1 MTHSVLNIPYAI
13 DLGNGF
19 TKRTNQRNVLVEPS
33 IICETPDFFSAGEK
47 YDSISFNGSTKYYV
61 GNDVIQSELPPIL
74 ALGDDDMERYNSVEF
89 KQLLFGFIAKDFKK
103 SIVIPHLITGLPVNH
118 FKSKAEELKQIIKG
132 KKVVEINGEEIIIEV
147 QNVHVLPQ
155 PIGTYMYL
163 VSQEKI
169 NADEELT
176 LIIDGGHGT
185 IDITEMKGQSILR
198 RAGAEKGVRNAHVDI
213 YNYLVDQYG
222 DMRQLTITNMPK
234 LLNTG
239 LKYDKQPINISE
251 IPEVKNILRKH
262 FNDVF
267 AFIRENRFDLKSY
280 ENVVFTGGMSLLH
293 KELILEKDR
302 NNFIVL
308 EESQEANVL
317 GYSEFGKAVF
327 ESEKN
332 SALRR

>member
-1 MTHSVLNIPYAI
+1 MIQILSSIPYAI

-19 TKRTNQRNVLVEPS
+19 TKRTNQKSVSVEPS
-33 IICETPDFFSAGEK
+33 IIAEKPDFFNTGEQ
-47 YDSISFNGSTKYYV
+47 YDTISFNGSPRYYV
-61 GNDVIQSELPPIL
+61 GNDVVKSELPQVL
-74 ALGDDDMERYNSVEF
+74 ALGDDDMDRYSSLEF
-89 KQLLFGFIAKDFKK
+89 KQLLFGFIAKDFRK
-103 SIVIPHLITGLPVNH
+103 SVVIPHLVTGLPVNH
-118 FKSKAEELKQIIKG
+118 FKAKSEELKQIIKG
-132 KKVVEINGEEIIIEV
+132 KKVIEINGQEIIIEI

-163 VSQEKI
+163 ASQDKI

-213 YNYLVDQYG
+213 YNYLVDQFG
-222 DMRQLTITNMPK
+222 DMRQLSITNMPI
-234 LLNTG
+234 LLQKG
-239 LKYDKQPINISE
+239 MKYDKKPINISE

-262 FNDVF
+262 FNEVF

-293 KELILEKDR
+293 KELIKEKAR
-302 NNFIVL
+302 NNFLIL

-317 GYSEFGKAVF
+317 GYFEFGKAVV
-327 ESEKN
+327 ESEK
-332 SALRR
+332 SPAVR